1 MNRIRAHLVP
11 VSCFLLACLT
21 FTACG
26 PRDPTPADASAE
38 CEAGRVEEG
47 FALIKEIGRV
57 ETTAEV
63 SPDLVA
69 ICLDAAVEAA
79 DGKGAWASLA
89 NQLRVVDQLGGMP
102 ASATLEDSLTS
113 ARAAVAYA
121 RVSGDLCCLQE
132 GLDEFEA
139 LQGEAAPA
147 AADPARAE
155 IDHWYGRARDGRVDA
170 GEWVVEVAGRMV
182 FEPAMVDVLPD
193 LDAESGRA
201 QVGQPVILHNA
212 LLLTASKGEPTT
224 TSGSPFPHGIG
235 DGDGTDYR
243 TMMVR
248 KPGEGEGTALAA
260 AWSEAWD
267 ALLADLQP
275 GVMHTCEGQLV
286 EARGPDGPFGTV
298 VLHAC
303 TPEKA
308 RTDALFRQRVCT
320 VCGTREGREVC
331 HVGFGRSDTQAAAM
345 AKEKVCSELLGF
357 EEFPA
362 SCGSLVKMKRSCGPN
377 HPTPDDGPPTA
388 SP

>member
-1 MNRIRAHLVP
+1 MNRIRGHVFP
-11 VSCFLLACLT
+11 VSFLLAGLT
-21 FTACG
+21 LTACG
-26 PRDPTPADASAE
+26 SQGPTPADASAE

-57 ETTAEV
+57 ATSSEV
-63 SPDLVA
+63 SPDVVA

-79 DGKGAWASLA
+79 DERGAWASLA
-89 NQLRVVDQLGGMP
+89 NQQRVVGQLGEMP
-102 ASATLEDSLTS
+102 ASATLEESLTS

-121 RVSGDLCCLQE
+121 RVGGDLCCLQE

-147 AADPARAE
+147 AADPARAD

-182 FEPAMVDVLPD
+182 FAPAMVDVLPD
-193 LDAESGRA
+193 LGAESGRA

-212 LLLTASKGEPTT
+212 LLMAASKGEPTT
-224 TSGSPFPHGIG
+224 TSGTPFPHSIG
-235 DGDGTDYR
+235 EEAGAEYR
-243 TMMVR
+243 TLLVR
-248 KPGEGEGTALAA
+248 KPGERDGTALAA
-260 AWSEAWD
+260 AWDEDWD

-286 EARGPDGPFGTV
+286 EARGPDGPVGTV
-298 VLHAC
+298 ALRTC
-303 TPEKA
+303 TPETV
-308 RTDALFRQRVCT
+308 RTEAIFRQRVCT

-345 AKEKVCSELLGF
+345 AKEKVCGELLGF

-362 SCGSLVKMKRSCGPN
+362 ACGSLVKMKRSCGPN
-377 HPTPDDGPPTA
+377 HPTPDDGPTTA